1 MDATNPM
8 VFVRAQDL
16 GLSGTERAE
25 ALDADLALAARLE
38 AIRVAAAGERLWR
51 EVRLY
56 RIAPVSQQM
65 VLNYLSEHVLGL
77 PKSY

>member
-1 MDATNPM
+1 M

-38 AIRVAAAGERLWR
+38 AIRVAAAGEQLWR
-51 EVRLY
+51 ELRLE
-56 RIAPVSQQM
+56 RVSAECAKPHGR
-65 VLNYLSEHVLGL
+65 EHGDGADG
-77 PKSY
+77 KEQSCGCRH